1 MYMSS
6 RFQEGLEHHE
16 ARIWCSRHNSCHHF
30 SVNHLVQTSVHYTSS
45 LFINYTYM
53 LYTCH
58 CILHHNTSILKQ
70 FKVLLWMLRLC
81 ITVPYMYH
89 YTSLCKQVTQASLS
103 TSRAVIYHPN
113 CSYSAAASTI
123 GILTS
128 LTAVQKSMIEQYACL
143 SSYVPLLKRTRVY
156 KCH

>member
-1 MYMSS
+1 M
-6 RFQEGLEHHE
+6 RHAL
-16 ARIWCSRHNSCHHF
+16 WCSRHNSCHHF

-123 GILTS
+123 GILTA
-128 LTAVQKSMIEQYACL
+128 LTAVQTVCTFLFIYCSCPHQTAASVKHCFTAA
-143 SSYVPLLKRTRVY
+143 PKRLKN
-156 KCH
+156 